1 MITEFIKEHK
11 KLCILILLIIIIIVL
26 ILVNINKNDGETTET
41 QEPAGGEEVSEP
53 ADISS
58 QLEDDLTTQ
67 TVYNGYI
74 YGVE

>member
-11 KLCILILLIIIIIVL
+11 RLCIIILIAIIAILII
-26 ILVNINKNDGETTET
+26 VNVTREDEN
-41 QEPAGGEEVSEP
+41 AVAEEVVENTEISEP
-53 ADISS
+53 VDISS
-58 QLEDDLTTQ
+58 ELEDDVTTQ

>member
-11 KLCILILLIIIIIVL
+11 RLCIIILIAIIAILII
-26 ILVNINKNDGETTET
+26 VNVTREDEK
-41 QEPAGGEEVSEP
+41 AVAEEVVENTEISEP
-53 ADISS
+53 VDISS
-58 QLEDDLTTQ
+58 ELEDDVTTQ

>member
-11 KLCILILLIIIIIVL
+11 KLCIIILIAIIIILIIVYRTRQTENTA
-26 ILVNINKNDGETTET
+26 VDEVVETTE
-41 QEPAGGEEVSEP
+41 ASEP
-53 ADISS
+53 TDISS
-58 QLEDDLTTQ
+58 QLEDDITSQ